1 MVGYPKSIKF
11 YKIYSDQEPNLIYI
25 GSTVKRL
32 LCQRMGQHREDC
44 KKNKGCASEKIIS
57 KYNDA
62 KIELI
67 EEQECADLAARNKIE
82 RNLTEQ
88 YGGCNIKVQGRTKE
102 EYMIKWNADNK
113 EYYKEYY
120 ENHKEHYQQQ
130 KAEHY
135 KRYKDYMNEESK
147 QYRENNK
154 EAIRA
159 QKREP
164 IICECGI
171 KTDRGHISR
180 HRKTLK
186 HIIALDKL
194 TNESV

>member
-1 MVGYPKSIKF
+1 MVNYPINVKF
-11 YKIYSDQEPNLIYI
+11 YKIYSDQEPHLVYI
-25 GSTVKRL
+25 GSTVRRL
-32 LCQRMGQHREDC
+32 LCQRMGKHREDC
-44 KKNKGCASEKIIS
+44 KKHKGCASEKIIS

-67 EEQECADLAARNKIE
+67 EEQECADLVERNKIE

-102 EYMIKWNADNK
+102 EYMAKWNSDNK

-130 KAEHY
+130 KAE
-135 KRYKDYMNEESK
+135 RYRRHKEYINEESK
-147 QYRENNK
+147 QYREKNK
-154 EAIRA
+154 EKIRA
-159 QKREP
+159 QKREL

-171 KTDRGHISR
+171 ETDRGHISR

-186 HIIALDKL
+186 HIKSLEQLK
-194 TNESV
+194 NESI